1 MRERYR
7 GAKILSWVYLF
18 LICFIYFYIYIFIT
32 DDMIKN
38 DLNIQSLTLVIITSF
53 IGTYSKQYY
62 ESMMYMIYNFELDL
76 IPKEINRQIL
86 KVFAVINLFTVILLS
101 SFISRILR
109 NQVSIFLLT
118 GIIALPSLLY
128 IISLFFKFSDLEE

>member
-1 MRERYR
+1 
-7 GAKILSWVYLF
+7 
-18 LICFIYFYIYIFIT
+18 
-32 DDMIKN
+32 MIKN

>member
-7 GAKILSWVYLF
+7 GAKILSCVYLF